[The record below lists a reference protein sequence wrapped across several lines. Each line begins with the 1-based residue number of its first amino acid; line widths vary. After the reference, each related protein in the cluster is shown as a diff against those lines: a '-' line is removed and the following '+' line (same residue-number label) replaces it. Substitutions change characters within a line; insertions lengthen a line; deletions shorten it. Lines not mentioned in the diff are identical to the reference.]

1 MKKLL
6 YLFGAMAL
14 MAGMVA
20 CGDNNKPDVDL
31 DIDTDP
37 GFYVVGEAVGVTF
50 DMTSGEAPEAATR
63 MANGYNENSL
73 KLDDNGAPTADR
85 GASRLR
91 SGMYEKYV
99 WLEGGK
105 DFELIYYDGDVTYT
119 RYGSA
124 LEDNVTNSA
133 NEGDFPKE
141 LEWGKLGDLVI
152 GEDAP
157 MLRVEESGFY
167 HIVLDDASN
176 VEDKADFALIM
187 VNKVDMGVRG
197 DCNGWGNAYG
207 EMVRA
212 NDGTITWTWTEQKF
226 TMSGQKFKFA
236 YNHGWKIA
244 LDLAGNIKANTN
256 LGWVSADDHGLLQG
270 GPDIVMDEK
279 GIYSITL
286 TYKMAGG
293 DFKNSFTYNVEKTG
307 TVETNVPENL
317 YINGGEF
324 GGEGW
329 DWNAST
335 IVEMT
340 PVNGKGAFWA
350 VRYMS
355 AGAQFKFCAVRSWT
369 DEKNPAFSQLGGKDE
384 GFGQKDGNATVEN
397 EGLYL
402 ILVDYDAEKIVV
414 KPAQIYAMGPCFNAA
429 VDGNAWLTGKAAFT
443 VEGQTA
449 SIKVDN
455 AGNARMYVEL
465 LDGGADWWRS
475 EWGVTDGKIVYRGNG
490 GSDPVTPVT
499 AGQTITLN
507 FNAGTATIK

>member
-14 MAGMVA
+14 MAGFTA
-20 CGDNNKPDVDL
+20 CGDNGNGPVDFDDVV
-31 DIDTDP
+31 DP
-37 GFYVVGEAVGVTF
+37 GFYVVGEAVGVPF
-50 DMTSGEAPEAATR
+50 DLEAGTLPTAEAR

-73 KLDDNGAPTADR
+73 KLDDNGAPTEER

-99 WLEGGK
+99 WLEAGK
-105 DFELIYYDGDVTYT
+105 DFELVYFDGDEGFL

-124 LEDNVTNSA
+124 LDKDVTNSS
-133 NEGDFPKE
+133 NDGDFPTE
-141 LEWGKLGDLVI
+141 LTWAKWGDLTI
-152 GEDAP
+152 GEEAP
-157 MLRVEESGFY
+157 MLQVEESGFY
-167 HIVLDDASN
+167 HIILDDKSN

-187 VNKVDMGVRG
+187 VNKVKMGLRG
-197 DCNGWGNAYG
+197 AHNGAGCTYG
-207 EMVRA
+207 EEVRA
-212 NDGTITWTWTEQKF
+212 EDGTITWTWTEQTF
-226 TMSGQKFKFA
+226 TMAGQWFKFA

-256 LGWVSADDHGLLQG
+256 LGWTSSDDHSLLQG
-270 GPDIVMDEK
+270 GPDILVDKK
-279 GIYSITL
+279 GIYTITL

-293 DFKNSFTYNVEKTG
+293 DFKNSFTYNLKQTG

-317 YINGGEF
+317 YINGGLF
-324 GGEGW
+324 GGTNW
-329 DWNAST
+329 DWTLPT

-340 PVNGKGAFWA
+340 PVKEKGAFYA
-350 VRYMS
+350 VRHMP
-355 AGAQFKFCAVRSWT
+355 AGTQFKFCAVKSWE
-369 DEKNPAFSQLGGKDE
+369 DKENPAFSQLGGINDE
-384 GFGQKDGNATVEN
+384 GFVQVDGNAAVEA

-414 KPAQIYAMGPCFNAA
+414 KPAKIYGMGPCFNVA
-429 VDGNAWLTGKAAFT
+429 VDGDNWLTGKAAFT
-443 VEGQTA
+443 VNGQTA

-455 AGNARMYVEL
+455 AGTARMYVEL
-465 LDGGADWWRS
+465 LDDGKEWWRS

-490 GSDPVTPVT
+490 ADPVTPVT
-499 AGQTITLN
+499 ADQTITLD

>member
-133 NEGDFPKE
+133 NDGDFPKE

-197 DCNGWGNAYG
+197 AQNGWGNTYG

-212 NDGTITWTWTEQKF
+212 NDGTITWTWTEQTLK
-226 TMSGQKFKFA
+226 MGEKFKFA

-270 GPDIVMDEK
+270 GPDIVVDAH
-279 GIYSITL
+279 GIYTITL

-293 DFKNSFTYNVEKTG
+293 DFKNSFTYKMEKTEDLEV
-307 TVETNVPENL
+307 TVPDNV
-317 YINGGEF
+317 YINGNDF

-329 DWNAST
+329 DWNAPT
-335 IVEMT
+335 IVEMAR
-340 PVNGKGAFWA
+340 VYGGDAFWA
-350 VRYMS
+350 VRYLTTAS
-355 AGAQFKFCAVRSWT
+355 QFKFCNVKEWKGDFT
-369 DEKNPAFSQLGGKDE
+369 GLGTNE
-384 GFGQKDGNATVEN
+384 GYGYADNGNCKVDAD
-397 EGLYL
+397 GLYL
-402 ILVDYDAEKIVV
+402 IVVDYEANKIVI
-414 KPAQIYAMGPCFNAA
+414 KPA
-429 VDGNAWLTGKAAFT
+429 TGLICGLGDAFGGWDATNGGQVPFT
-443 VEGQTA
+443 VATDGTVTGTA
-449 SIKVDN
+449 TA
-455 AGNARMYVEL
+455 AGLLRIFAK
-465 LDGGADWWRS
+465 LDGVDAWKS
-475 EWGVTDGKIVYRGNG
+475 EFSVWDGKIVYRGNG
-490 GSDPVTPVT
+490 GDFSKDNAVEVT

>member
-6 YLFGAMAL
+6 YLVGAFAL
-14 MAGMVA
+14 MAGFVA
-20 CGDNNKPDVDL
+20 CDSQSDGPVQNFDDA
-31 DIDTDP
+31 TDP
-37 GFYVVGEAVGVTF
+37 GFYVIGEAVGVTDICKDAF
-50 DMTSGEAPEAATR
+50 MGP
-63 MANGYNENSL
+63 GYNENGPQR
-73 KLDDNGAPTADR
+73 DENGQVIDAAKRETNQ
-85 GASRLR
+85 LR
-91 SGMYEKYV
+91 SGMAEKYV
-99 WLEGGK
+99 WLEAGK
-105 DFELIYYDGDVTYT
+105 DFEIVHFDGLDTKV
-119 RYGSA
+119 RYGAELTRNISKEQTGDGFP
-124 LEDNVTNSA
+124 ED
-133 NEGDFPKE
+133 PQ
-141 LEWGKLGDLVI
+141 WGKI
-152 GEDAP
+152 GELIIDDADKKAP
-157 MLRVEESGFY
+157 ALQVEESGFY

-176 VEDKADFALIM
+176 KEDKADFPLIM
-187 VNKVDMGVRG
+187 VLKANMCIRG
-197 DCNGWGNAYG
+197 DVNGWGATYG
-207 EMVRA
+207 EEVRA
-212 NDGTITWTWTEQKF
+212 EDGTITWTWTEQKF

-270 GPDIVMDEK
+270 GDDIVLDEK

-307 TVETNVPENL
+307 IVETNVPENL

-402 ILVDYDAEKIVV
+402 ILVDYDADKIVV

-429 VDGNAWLTGKAAFT
+429 VDGDAWLTGKAAFT

-465 LDGGADWWRS
+465 LDGGAEWWRS

-490 GSDPVTPVT
+490 SNPVTPVT

-507 FNAGTATIK
+507 FNAGTATIQ